1 MLYFDNISLE
11 YSSLVGTYEITKEE
25 IVEVATRWDPQPFHV
40 DEQAADRSV
49 FGGLTASSLH
59 LFAIMTRLFFDHD
72 DQIQIMA
79 MLSKN
84 DIRLHN
90 PARPGDRLTYRT
102 KCVERR
108 ASSTKNDRGVITLF
122 DELVNQKSEQVLSQR
137 VSLLVRRKT

>member
-1 MLYFDNISLE
+1 MLYFDDISLE

-79 MLSKN
+79 MLSKI

-90 PARPGDRLTYRT
+90 PARPGDLLTYRT
-102 KCVERR
+102 ECVERR

-122 DELVNQKSEQVLSQR
+122 DELVNQKSELILSQR
-137 VSLLVRRKT
+137 VTLLVRRKT

>member
-25 IVEVATRWDPQPFHV
+25 IVEVAARWDPQLFHV
-40 DEQAADRSV
+40 DEEAADRSI

-79 MLSKN
+79 MLSED

-90 PARPGDRLTYRT
+90 PARPGDLLTYRT

-122 DELVNQKSEQVLSQR
+122 DELVNQKSEPVLSQR
-137 VSLLVRRKT
+137 VTLLVRRKT